1 MTKLEELYQER
12 RTFTKY
18 GLEVPKELAEQIIKE
33 EMEVLDTDLLPV
45 IKNSVPLTIPD
56 CGIEDDVYVIMQ
68 YKKCKITKVE
78 LSCAFPGALD
88 WSAYDDFNP
97 GTDLVK
103 ETKHEPA
110 EYDDNDDDDVSLRSA
125 SVGFSVHFADGKV
138 IAEKNAKQTL
148 IETLRYM
155 GLENVSHYTET
166 YAGYPLVGKSKRI
179 TSDGYKWQ
187 TLVDGWWIYTNLT
200 NLRKIQGIEGAAEML
215 GISLKVIP
223 NKE

>member
-18 GLEVPKELAEQIIKE
+18 GLEVPKELSEQIIKE
-33 EMEVLDTDLLPV
+33 EMEVLDSDLLPV

-68 YKKCKITKVE
+68 YKKCRITKVE

-103 ETKHEPA
+103 ETKPELS
-110 EYDDNDDDDVSLRSA
+110 DDEDENDDDVSLRSA
-125 SVGFSVHFADGKV
+125 SIGFSVHFTDGKV

-155 GLENVSHYTET
+155 GLERVSHYNET

-200 NLRKIQGIEGAAEML
+200 NPRKIQSIKGAAEML
-215 GISLKVIP
+215 GISLRVIP

>member
-18 GLEVPKELAEQIIKE
+18 GLKVPNELAEKILE
-33 EMEVLDTDLLPV
+33 EECNVLETGVLPV

-56 CGIEDDVYVIMQ
+56 CGIKDDVYVIMQ
-68 YKKCKITKVE
+68 YKKCKINNIKLGCEYPSVWWTV
-78 LSCAFPGALD
+78 GHV
-88 WSAYDDFNP
+88 FNP

-110 EYDDNDDDDVSLRSA
+110 EDDDNDDEDLSLRSA
-125 SVGFSVHFADGKV
+125 SIGFSVHFADGKV